1 MYLIICYY
9 LDYHYN
15 NVHVSVPVRLGQ
27 EAPVG
32 ADLAPVPVLGEPHG
46 HNTHNTSA
54 SVVFNTNEQKT
65 ATIGRVPRV
74 SKLRI
79 FFSPLTKLN
88 LMPYK

>member
-1 MYLIICYY
+1 M
-9 LDYHYN
+9 
-15 NVHVSVPVRLGQ
+15 RLGQ

-32 ADLAPVPVLGEPHG
+32 ADLAAPVPVLGEPQG

-74 SKLRI
+74 SRLRI
-79 FFSPLTKLN
+79 FSSPLTIKLN

>member
-1 MYLIICYY
+1 MS
-9 LDYHYN
+9 N
-15 NVHVSVPVRLGQ
+15 VSVPVRLGQ

-32 ADLAPVPVLGEPHG
+32 ADLAAPVPVLGEPHG

-74 SKLRI
+74 SRLSEDI
-79 FFSPLTKLN
+79 FQSINNYLI